1 MISRN
6 QLVFRDFPNHS
17 TEPDVLTVDEI
28 QAYLRQLKPSL
39 HEEGIEM
46 IGVFGSFAR
55 GDADESSDIDVLVET
70 TPRLAER
77 YGPLGA
83 FNRLADLKTALGELF
98 GRNVDLADRA
108 GLSAIGEKYI
118 LPEVRHV

>member
-1 MISRN
+1 
-6 QLVFRDFPNHS
+6 
-17 TEPDVLTVDEI
+17 
-28 QAYLRQLKPSL
+28 
-39 HEEGIEM
+39 M

-70 TPRLAER
+70 TPRLAEK

-83 FNRLADLKTALGELF
+83 FNRLAELKAALREHF
-98 GRNVDLADRA
+98 GRDVDLADRA

-118 LPEVRHV
+118 LPEVLRV